1 MNRIALLFISVAG
14 FFTSLSAQTNEADSV
29 RTLPRMQSA
38 ARMLEAFD
46 SAYAAQD
53 TTGVEHSFDA
63 SRPDTPAMSL
73 KTDDSLLIYQNP
85 LYEEVQTPGEISV
98 NEDSLKAIYESFQ
111 RSLEGGIDPQYDP
124 YFQNYNPKPWK
135 AVWYA
140 ALFPGGGQIY
150 NRKYWKLPIIY
161 GGFLALLYGYN
172 WNQRY
177 YRTYVNAYRDLV
189 QNSPNASY
197 LKFLPPNY
205 PVNSRREYLERVF
218 KNKKNTY
225 RNWRDYC
232 VLGMIGVYLVAMV
245 DAYVDASLYH
255 FDISTNLGPDD
266 KPEVTVGY
274 TIDF

>member
-1 MNRIALLFISVAG
+1 MAG
-14 FFTSLSAQTNEADSV
+14 SLACLSAQSPEADSTHV
-29 RTLPRMQSA
+29 QPSMQSA

-46 SAYAAQD
+46 SAYANLD
-53 TTGVEHSFDA
+53 TVDF
-63 SRPDTPAMSL
+63 SRKILPESPA
-73 KTDDSLLIYQNP
+73 TDSLSAIHALNDSLMFHNP
-85 LYEEVQTPGEISV
+85 LYGDVQTPQEITV
-98 NEDSLKAIYESFQ
+98 NEDSLRVLYESVP
-111 RSLEGGIDPQYDP
+111 RSLEGGIDPKYDP
-124 YFQNYNPKPWK
+124 YFQKFNPQPWK

-197 LKFLPPNY
+197 LSFLPPNY
-205 PVNSRREYLERVF
+205 PVSSRRDYLERVF

-255 FDISTNLGPDD
+255 FDISTDLGPDD
-266 KPEVTVGY
+266 KPEVMVGY
-274 TIDF
+274 SIDF

>member
-1 MNRIALLFISVAG
+1 MKRILFL
-14 FFTSLSAQTNEADSV
+14 FLSLVGSLTFLTARSQEAD
-29 RTLPRMQSA
+29 TLKALPQMQSA
-38 ARMLEAFD
+38 VRMLEAFD
-46 SAYAAQD
+46 SAYAATD
-53 TTGVEHSFDA
+53 TVVAE
-63 SRPDTPAMSL
+63 TPKALPM
-73 KTDDSLLIYQNP
+73 TEMQQDSLSLYDSLMMFHNP
-85 LYEEVQTPGEISV
+85 LYEEAEHPRAITV
-98 NEDSLKAIYESFQ
+98 NEDSLRVVYESMEM
-111 RSLEGGIDPQYDP
+111 SWDGGIDPKYDP
-124 YFQNYNPKPWK
+124 YFQNYNPNPWK

-189 QNSPNASY
+189 TESPNASY
-197 LKFLPPNY
+197 MDFLPPNY
-205 PVNSRREYLERVF
+205 PVQSRKDYLEKVF

-255 FDISTNLGPDD
+255 FDISTDLGPDD

>member
-1 MNRIALLFISVAG
+1 MKRFAILFISVLG
-14 FFTSLSAQTNEADSV
+14 SFTSLSARTNEADS
-29 RTLPRMQSA
+29 TLAVPRMQSA

-46 SAYAAQD
+46 SAYASLD
-53 TTGVEHSFDA
+53 TTGFVNTVKITQ
-63 SRPDTPAMSL
+63 PDSVTMSL
-73 KTDDSLLIYQNP
+73 RADDSLMYNNP
-85 LYEEVQTPGEISV
+85 LYDEVHSPAEISV

-111 RSLEGGIDPQYDP
+111 RSLEGGIDPKYDP

-205 PVNSRREYLERVF
+205 PVSARREYLERVF

-232 VLGMIGVYLVAMV
+232 ILGMIGVYLVAMV

-266 KPEVTVGY
+266 KPEVSVGY